1 MKRIYMD
8 YAATTPTSPE
18 VLDAMRPFMLESF
31 GNPSSVHLFGRE
43 AKVALDD
50 ARERVAALLSAT
62 PEEIVFTSGGSE
74 STNLA
79 IKGCAEANAR
89 KGRHVITS
97 SIEHHACLDAVKHL
111 GRNGFE
117 TTYLPVDGDGI
128 IDLNALRDAIRD
140 DTILVSIIHANNEV
154 GTIQPV
160 EEIIEIAHERGAI
173 VHLDSIQAV
182 GAIPVC
188 ASELGADLISMSA
201 HKFYGPK
208 GIGALYVKKGVKVVP
223 LIHGGPH
230 ERKRR
235 AGTQNVAGAVG
246 MAKALELAVEHV
258 DDEVAR
264 LTKLRDRM
272 IDAILTQIDHVRLN
286 GHRTR
291 RLPNNVNVSIEYVEG
306 EAMLLNL
313 DVKGI
318 AVSSGSACSSGSLSP
333 SHVLM
338 AMGVPSEIAHGSL
351 RFSMGKGTTE
361 ADVDHVV
368 RTLVD
373 IVAKLRQMSPLYVSG
388 PCDCKG

>member
-18 VLDAMRPFMLESF
+18 VLDAMRPYMLEDF
-31 GNPSSVHLFGRE
+31 GNPSSIHSFGRE
-43 AKVALDD
+43 AKKALDD
-50 ARERVAALLSAT
+50 ARGKVASLLSVA

-79 IKGCAEANAR
+79 IKGCATANAKR
-89 KGRHVITS
+89 GRHIITS
-97 SIEHHACLDAVKHL
+97 SIEHHACLDAVKYL
-111 GRNGFE
+111 ARNGFE
-117 TTYLPVDGDGI
+117 ATYLPVDGDGV
-128 IDLNALRDAIRD
+128 IDLNALRAAIRD
-140 DTILVSIIHANNEV
+140 DTVLVSVIHASNEV

-160 EEIIEIAHERGAI
+160 KEIIEIAHEKGAL
-173 VHLDSIQAV
+173 VHLDSVQTV
-182 GAIPVC
+182 GAIPVNIR
-188 ASELGADLISMSA
+188 ELGADLVSMSA

-208 GIGALYVKKGVKVVP
+208 GVGALYVRKGVRITP

-230 ERKRR
+230 EKKRR

-246 MAKALELAVEHV
+246 MAKALELAVEQM
-258 DDEVAR
+258 DQEVPR
-264 LTKLRDRM
+264 LTRLREKM
-272 IDAILTQIDHVRLN
+272 IDAILSRIDHVRIN

-306 EAMLLNL
+306 EAILLNL

-318 AVSSGSACSSGSLSP
+318 AVSSGSACSSESLSP
-333 SHVLM
+333 SHVLL
-338 AMGVPSEIAHGSL
+338 AMGVPPEVAHGSL
-351 RFSMGKGTTE
+351 RLSMGRGTTE
-361 ADVDHVV
+361 DDVDYVV
-368 RTLVD
+368 EALVD

>member
-18 VLDAMRPFMLESF
+18 VLDAMRPYMLEDF
-31 GNPSSVHLFGRE
+31 GNPSSIHSFGRE
-43 AKVALDD
+43 AKKALDD
-50 ARERVAALLSAT
+50 ARWKVASLLSVA

-79 IKGCAEANAR
+79 IKGCATANAKR
-89 KGRHVITS
+89 GRHIITS
-97 SIEHHACLDAVKHL
+97 SIEHHACLDAVKYL
-111 GRNGFE
+111 ARNGFE
-117 TTYLPVDGDGI
+117 ATYLPVDGDGV
-128 IDLNALRDAIRD
+128 IDLNALRAAIRD
-140 DTILVSIIHANNEV
+140 DTVLVSVIHASNEV

-160 EEIIEIAHERGAI
+160 KEIIEIAHEKGAL
-173 VHLDSIQAV
+173 VHLDSVQTV
-182 GAIPVC
+182 GAIPVNIR
-188 ASELGADLISMSA
+188 ELGADLVSMSA

-208 GIGALYVKKGVKVVP
+208 GVGALYVRKGVRITP

-230 ERKRR
+230 EKKRR

-246 MAKALELAVEHV
+246 MAKALELAVEQM
-258 DDEVAR
+258 DQEVPR
-264 LTKLRDRM
+264 LTRLREKM
-272 IDAILTQIDHVRLN
+272 IDAILSRIDHVRIN

-306 EAMLLNL
+306 EAILLNL

-318 AVSSGSACSSGSLSP
+318 AVSSGSACSSESLSP
-333 SHVLM
+333 SHVLL
-338 AMGVPSEIAHGSL
+338 AMGVPPEVAHGSL
-351 RFSMGKGTTE
+351 RLSMGRGTTE
-361 ADVDHVV
+361 DDVDYVV
-368 RTLVD
+368 EALVD

>member
-173 VHLDSIQAV
+173 VHLDSIQTV